1 MLSDSQGYSGADFGR
16 SCMAPREPLQKLPDS
31 GFTRE
36 SLAERL
42 AMVLDPALTV
52 WGDEAALVHAGERSL
67 TPAAVLV
74 PLVNRPEDLT
84 VLFTQRTAH
93 LSDHAGQ
100 ISFPGGRAEPGDP
113 GPVATALRETEEEIG
128 LPGQRVEVIGML
140 PRYRTVTHYEI
151 TPVVG
156 LIEPPFPLTLDPFEV
171 AEVFEV
177 PLGFLL
183 NPAHHESHTYDYQG
197 TARRYYAM
205 PYQGRF
211 IWGATAGMLMNLFRL
226 LRA

>member
-1 MLSDSQGYSGADFGR
+1 MD
-16 SCMAPREPLQKLPDS
+16 PRDPAAGIVEPPLR
-31 GFTRE
+31 RE
-36 SLAERL
+36 AVAARL
-42 AMVLDPALTV
+42 AGLLDPALTV
-52 WGDEAALVHAGERSL
+52 WGDEAALAHPGEKPL

-74 PLVNRPEDLT
+74 PLINRGPGIS

-113 GPVATALRETEEEIG
+113 GPVATALREAEEEVG
-128 LPGQRVEVIGML
+128 LPARCVEVIGML

-156 LIEPPFPLTLDPFEV
+156 FVEPPFTVEPDPFEV

-177 PLGFLL
+177 PLGFFLD
-183 NPAHHESHTYDYQG
+183 PAHHESHTYEYRG
-197 TARRYYAM
+197 VVRRYFAM
-205 PYQGRF
+205 PYHGRF
-211 IWGATAGMLMNLFRL
+211 IWGATAGMLMNLYRL
-226 LRA
+226 LRGA

>member
-1 MLSDSQGYSGADFGR
+1 MTRGA
-16 SCMAPREPLQKLPDS
+16 
-31 GFTRE
+31 
-36 SLAERL
+36 LAARL
-42 AMVLDPALTV
+42 AAVLDPALTV
-52 WGDEAALVHAGERSL
+52 WGDEAALAHPGERPL

-74 PLVNRPEDLT
+74 PLINRGAGIS

-100 ISFPGGRAEPGDP
+100 ISFPGGRAEPEDP
-113 GPVATALRETEEEIG
+113 GPVATALREAEEEIG
-128 LPGQRVEVIGML
+128 LPRGRVEVIGML

-156 LIEPPFPLTLDPFEV
+156 LVETPLSLAPDEFEV

-177 PLGFLL
+177 PLGFFLD
-183 NPAHHESHTYDYQG
+183 PTHHESHTYEYRG
-197 TARRYYAM
+197 VVRRYFAM

-211 IWGATAGMLMNLFRL
+211 IWGATAGMLMNLYRL
-226 LRA
+226 LRGV